1 MFLYYSIF
9 YIAECTMF
17 NNEEILEIPDAS
29 QYWLVRAGNNAEFY
43 KDFQYNN
50 FIAIGGNEIKL
61 EDLLGI
67 DNYYKVSDDDLKKQY
82 KDKFFRVY
90 YDRAIENDA
99 FSKNPNHRQ
108 EEIRKLE
115 RSSRS
120 IATKTFNFVEKMKI
134 GDFVIVPDNGSKH
147 FSLGVITSKVFDYEI
162 NHVAEEETLDDDLGV
177 GYHVSDFEKKRRV
190 LWIKEFGRKSLPDKL
205 SWIRQTRQTIYNLTS
220 DAEQINPLVS
230 ANYIYKGE
238 FHSRIGVTTD
248 RPVSS
253 KDLFEFQKTI
263 LDIVG
268 NKAAEIHQKI
278 SVQSPG
284 FILLQTSLENYQYL
298 AMVIAVLFGSFSSE
312 SHGIKI
318 KVTGL
323 MDKILNWETDKK
335 LSEEKVR
342 GLKLDNDHKEL
353 ENKIKEFE
361 LRELELQL
369 DREKIEIDREKLEN
383 LKLNN
388 SEVGDEIP
396 LEKQMDNL
404 SESPDRLQKKQ

>member
-1 MFLYYSIF
+1 M
-9 YIAECTMF
+9 
-17 NNEEILEIPDAS
+17 
-29 QYWLVRAGNNAEFY
+29 
-43 KDFQYNN
+43 
-50 FIAIGGNEIKL
+50 
-61 EDLLGI
+61 
-67 DNYYKVSDDDLKKQY
+67 
-82 KDKFFRVY
+82 
-90 YDRAIENDA
+90 
-99 FSKNPNHRQ
+99 
-108 EEIRKLE
+108 
-115 RSSRS
+115 
-120 IATKTFNFVEKMKI
+120 
-134 GDFVIVPDNGSKH
+134 
-147 FSLGVITSKVFDYEI
+147 
-162 NHVAEEETLDDDLGV
+162 
-177 GYHVSDFEKKRRV
+177 
-190 LWIKEFGRKSLPDKL
+190 
-205 SWIRQTRQTIYNLTS
+205 
-220 DAEQINPLVS
+220 
-230 ANYIYKGE
+230 
-238 FHSRIGVTTD
+238 
-248 RPVSS
+248 SS

-263 LDIVG
+263 LDIIG

-284 FILLQTSLENYQYL
+284 FILLQTSLENSQYL
-298 AMVIAVLFGSFSSE
+298 VMVIAVLFGSFSSE

-369 DREKIEIDREKLEN
+369 DREKLEIDREKLEN
-383 LKLNN
+383 LKLTN